1 MNRVTLS
8 ANAYPIDGMR
18 VRPLFGVSVRKLTSS
33 YNGPCMR
40 VRRSSDNAECDIY
53 FAGRVMNL
61 TALREFV
68 GANSGY
74 VVTWYD
80 QFSTNH
86 PTQATAGSQP
96 RIINAGTLDTI
107 GNIKTLPAVRAT
119 GSQYLSSSTVPAGTT
134 SMGEFH
140 CSFVTVERARTP
152 ATHVVFNPSAG
163 TGRVGA
169 HMPFDTGTAYFDF
182 GGITP
187 PQRIS
192 ASYPPT
198 TNTTAIIAL
207 RNSVAANVKSIN
219 VNNAAI
225 VTGTGTTASASVMQL
240 FLNTGSDVA
249 NAGIGEVMMWN
260 TYLSDSENTALH
272 NNQKAYFG
280 V

>member
-1 MNRVTLS
+1 MKRVTLS

-40 VRRSSDNAECDIY
+40 VRRSSDNAERDIY

-140 CSFVTVERARTP
+140 CSFVTVERASTT
-152 ATHVVFNPSAG
+152 ASHVVFNPSG
-163 TGRVGA
+163 STDRISV
-169 HMPFDTGTAYFDF
+169 HTPYLGTAYFDF
-182 GGITP
+182 GSTSY

-198 TNTTAIIAL
+198 TNTTAIIAV

-225 VTGTGTTASASVMQL
+225 VTGTGTTASASVVQI
-240 FLNTGSDVA
+240 FSRAGAEFA
-249 NAGIGEVMMWN
+249 NAGIGELMMWN